1 MKKVVI
7 KIYLT
12 PARYMGG
19 NILQHLIENAYFSAM
34 SMVDKIH
41 GY

>member
-19 NILQHLIENAYFSAM
+19 NILHLIENAYFNAM